1 MAGHTLVGFCSYT
14 TCYSYKKKNGI
25 VFFFTPAF

>member
-1 MAGHTLVGFCSYT
+1 MAGHYLVGFCSYT
-14 TCYSYKKKNGI
+14 ASHPYKKKNGI